1 MGEEAHQTRSGVPE
15 GTVVGERYRITRPLG
30 EGGMSSVFLADD
42 VKKPGRQR
50 VVKVMASFL
59 VRDERSR
66 ARFEQEALI
75 GRALKHPHI
84 VDVLAAGVD
93 PVLKAPWIAMELLE
107 GRTLEQTVLE
117 EGAFHPEHVRR
128 IFHDFGSAL
137 AAAHLAGV
145 VHRDL
150 KPENL
155 FLQSVPSR
163 SLPYTVKVLDFG
175 IAKIRKDVNALNS
188 QVMGSPLW
196 MAPEQLT
203 QGTMITPAT
212 DVWPLGLIAFFA
224 LTGKRYW
231 RTANEPA
238 MNLPKLFSEIM
249 AADIVP
255 PSQRATELGLSV
267 RVPPAFDAWFLH
279 CVARDPSS
287 RFPTVNDATGSLMR
301 ALETST
307 PPPAMP
313 PVSGIVRTVPALPS
327 SEAPPPP
334 EATPT
339 VAPPSKSGRMLW
351 ILLVTGLVLA
361 LTGLSALAL
370 HFFG

>member
-1 MGEEAHQTRSGVPE
+1 MAEEAHQSLGVPE

-30 EGGMSSVFLADD
+30 TGGMSSVYLADD

-75 GRALKHPHI
+75 GRALKHAHI

-155 FLQSVPSR
+155 FLQSVPSK

-175 IAKIRKDVNALNS
+175 IAKIRKDVTALNS

-196 MAPEQLT
+196 MAPEQLSH
-203 QGTMITPAT
+203 GTAIGPFT
-212 DVWPLGLIAFFA
+212 DVWPYGLIAFYA
-224 LTGKRYW
+224 LVGKPYW
-231 RTANEPA
+231 LVANEPA
-238 MNLPKLFSEIM
+238 MNLPKLIAELISAEL
-249 AADIVP
+249 VP
-255 PSQRATELGLSV
+255 PSKRAAELGASV
-267 RVPPAFDAWFLH
+267 AIPPAFDAWFLS
-279 CVARDPSS
+279 CVERDHAR
-287 RFPTVNDATGSLMR
+287 RFPTIADATGALHR
-301 ALETST
+301 ALE
-307 PPPAMP
+307 PVAAPVLAPA
-313 PVSGIVRTVPALPS
+313 
-327 SEAPPPP
+327 APPQARMSEPIVL
-334 EATPT
+334 PT
-339 VAPPSKSGRMLW
+339 SSR
-351 ILLVTGLVLA
+351 GLFV
-361 LTGLSALAL
+361 ALAAGIAL
-370 HFFG
+370 IAAALLAWLFTR